1 MRARS
6 VNIIGKVS
14 LDECIKVFLA
24 RDYYLHE
31 RTADALVL
39 SRAGNRFAVSIKRI
53 PLELKIANVGDNTV
67 VSLKYGTFVLF
78 DTGDLSRELARLVGI
93 IKSEATQAS

>member
-1 MRARS
+1 MRERS
-6 VNIIGKVS
+6 VNINGRIS

-39 SRAGNRFAVSIKRI
+39 SRSGSAFAVSIKRL
-53 PLELKIANVGDNTV
+53 PLELKIAIVSDNTV

-78 DTGDLSRELARLVGI
+78 DTGDLSRELARIVGI
-93 IKSEATQAS
+93 IKSEATMAY